1 MKKRAFLIAGAVCAL
16 LCVLLLI
23 KALPGRRAPVEII
36 EPTVTDPEPA
46 EPDPPEE
53 PPYESPVDFAAWQ
66 EKNPDVY
73 AWLSIPGTQISYPVV
88 QHPAQDEYY
97 LNHSAEGAWAAAGA
111 LFTQATYN
119 SLTFEDPV
127 TVIYGH
133 RQNDGS
139 MFGDLQPLYL
149 GDADFSQINEIVIFL
164 PEGERHYQIFAAVP
178 HSNEH
183 ILYAYD
189 FSREESYQRFLDSV
203 YGCTDYAAN
212 FDMSAAA
219 DTGDRLLILST
230 CLKTNR
236 TNRFLVIGKLV
247 ETIPAEKEE

>member
-1 MKKRAFLIAGAVCAL
+1 MKKHAWLIAGIVCAL
-16 LCVLLLI
+16 LCVALLI

-36 EPTVTDPEPA
+36 EPTVTDPAGEDPVSA
-46 EPDPPEE
+46 EPDP

-88 QHPAQDEYY
+88 QHPTLDEFY
-97 LNHSAEGAWAAAGA
+97 LNHDATGAWAAAGA

-127 TVIYGH
+127 TVVYGH
-133 RQNDGS
+133 RQNDGT

-149 GDADFSQINEIVIFL
+149 GDADFSQINEIVIYL
-164 PEGERHYQIFAAVP
+164 PDGEQHYQIFAAVP

-183 ILYAYD
+183 LLYAYD
-189 FSREESYQRFLDSV
+189 FSRKESYQEFLDGV
-203 YGCTDYAAN
+203 YATTDSAAN
-212 FDMSAAA
+212 FDLSAAA
-219 DTGDRLLILST
+219 DVNDRLVILST

-247 ETIPAEKEE
+247 EAIP